1 MKHPIDNQYHYGV
14 VYNLNGEITGFN
26 LSPDICVTLTDDD
39 IEKALEYYI
48 KLHCP
53 LENEQGEKMTREEAV
68 EQLEYTIL
76 LIIQDGKDYMDERDI
91 PMLKMAIQALK
102 QESSKDCIDRRELL
116 GKIASVCF
124 TKGWAKF
131 RADNGSNGT
140 RDYIINYIKEM
151 PPVTPQPKIGR
162 WITTWEWTDPCAIF
176 KCSNC
181 SKISKFRS
189 KYCPNCG
196 DKKQEEEDE

>member
-53 LENEQGEKMTREEAV
+53 LEDEQGKKISREEAI

-91 PMLKMAIQALK
+91 PILKMAIQALK
-102 QESSKDCIDRRELL
+102 QESKILDTIDFA
-116 GKIASVCF
+116 INA
-124 TKGWAKF
+124 
-131 RADNGSNGT
+131 SNGES
-140 RDYIINYIKEM
+140 NYFVGFRNGLRYFKSLIDGKE
-151 PPVTPQPKIGR
+151 PQFESCK
-162 WITTWEWTDPCAIF
+162 E
-176 KCSNC
+176 
-181 SKISKFRS
+181 
-189 KYCPNCG
+189 
-196 DKKQEEEDE
+196 QEAEE